1 MPCHPLNGEH
11 VDAGVEQGSYASS
24 TQRVHTLL
32 INRASPRSITATTP
46 SSSRK

>member
-1 MPCHPLNGEH
+1 VAEKLLDGSDVVAGEEEMGGE
-11 VDAGVEQGSYASS
+11 AM